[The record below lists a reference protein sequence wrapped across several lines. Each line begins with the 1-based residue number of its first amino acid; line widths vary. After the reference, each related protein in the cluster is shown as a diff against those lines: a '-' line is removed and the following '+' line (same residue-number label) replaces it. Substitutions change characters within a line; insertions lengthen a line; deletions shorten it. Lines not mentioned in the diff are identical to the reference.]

1 MLPLEGEAKKEY
13 KITDAVE
20 IHRSKR
26 KIGCEFKSGMSG
38 NCRWPSAGMVQR
50 EDEESSK

>member
-1 MLPLEGEAKKEY
+1 MLPLEREAKKEY

-26 KIGCEFKSGMSG
+26 KLDVSLSQE
-38 NCRWPSAGMVQR
+38 
-50 EDEESSK
+50 